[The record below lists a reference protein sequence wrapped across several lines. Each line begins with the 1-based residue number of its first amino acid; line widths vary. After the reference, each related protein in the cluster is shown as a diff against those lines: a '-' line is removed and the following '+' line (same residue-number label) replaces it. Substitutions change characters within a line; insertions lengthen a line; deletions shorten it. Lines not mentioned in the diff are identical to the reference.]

1 MNKEQKILYDFFV
14 KTGKGVN
21 TITFPLT
28 VLNDWIKFNNDDL
41 EIKFSNKQAVVN
53 AYVKCSM
60 AKELDKPLFEAIKTI
75 KEWD

>member
-14 KTGKGVN
+14 KIGKGMD
-21 TITFPLT
+21 TIAFPLI
-28 VLNDWIKFNNDDL
+28 VLNNWINYDRDDL

-60 AKELDKPLFEAIKTI
+60 DKELDKPLFEAIKTI